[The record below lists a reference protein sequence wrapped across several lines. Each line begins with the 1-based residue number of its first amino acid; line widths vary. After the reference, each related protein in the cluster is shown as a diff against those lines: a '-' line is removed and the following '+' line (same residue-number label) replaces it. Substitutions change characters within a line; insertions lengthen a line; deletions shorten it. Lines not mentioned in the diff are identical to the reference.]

1 MAESVPP
8 ASSDSQL
15 ESWVLIEFHK
25 CFFTLFNSALSVGFG
40 NSPDSD
46 ALKMVQHRVDLLGR
60 FMETL
65 GVRTMVLL
73 SPSMSGHCST
83 PFLTKHSAQLHG
95 FIPIAPVGTR
105 NYTPQQYQGIQART
119 AMLDVWVA
127 LDTNLGAQSH
137 KNLMQLLHHSFHH
150 SLLDFLSKLE

>member
-1 MAESVPP
+1 
-8 ASSDSQL
+8 
-15 ESWVLIEFHK
+15 
-25 CFFTLFNSALSVGFG
+25 
-40 NSPDSD
+40 
-46 ALKMVQHRVDLLGR
+46 MVQHRVDLLGR

-73 SPSMSGHCST
+73 SPSMSGHCSI

-119 AMLDVWVA
+119 AMLDVWTHT
-127 LDTNLGAQSH
+127 LCSEHWTPTWGPSPTRTSCSSYTTQS
-137 KNLMQLLHHSFHH
+137 
-150 SLLDFLSKLE
+150 